1 MVKKIPEKNPLEEK
15 RDKTEI
21 VRDIEKIL
29 EDYVQPSV
37 QMHGGYVSLQSFDD
51 GIATIFMSGACS
63 GCAMSTATLKMGIE
77 NMLTYYV
84 KEVTSVQGVDDPNS
98 GVDPYYQ

>member
-1 MVKKIPEKNPLEEK
+1 M
-15 RDKTEI
+15 RDKTKVI
-21 VRDIEKIL
+21 KDIEKIL
-29 EDYVQPSV
+29 EEYVQPAV
-37 QMHGGYVSLQSFDD
+37 QGHGGYVSLHGFDD
-51 GIATIFMSGACS
+51 GVATIFMSGACS